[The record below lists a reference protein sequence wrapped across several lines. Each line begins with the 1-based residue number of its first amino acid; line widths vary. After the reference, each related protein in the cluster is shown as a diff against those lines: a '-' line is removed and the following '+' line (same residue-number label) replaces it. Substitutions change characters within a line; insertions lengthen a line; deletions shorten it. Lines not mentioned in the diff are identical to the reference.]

1 MTHPKTT
8 LFILYITLA
17 SHSIVKAQFEHDALK
32 AYAAENRSTLDSIL
46 AIKSPDSL
54 DLYFSTLPAPD
65 LIVRV
70 VYYSHRLDL
79 RSDNAAEIGLLN
91 TLPQSRV
98 EVAYMYEM
106 TLEPLEHK
114 NGNGKINA
122 MYYGYFQKV
131 TDVLLKHRRYIQ
143 LYLRFASLLEGEIA
157 EAFETCCCTLINR
170 DCDWFFESLNKANPL
185 VQSSVLDYLSTPV
198 SLDECIRPNQSKIP
212 SRYLIQLI
220 ENKKK

>member
-8 LFILYITLA
+8 LLILYVAFA
-17 SHSIVKAQFEHDALK
+17 SHSNVKAQFERDVLTD
-32 AYAAENRSTLDSIL
+32 YAAENATVLNSIL
-46 AIKSPDSL
+46 AINAPDSL
-54 DLYFSTLPAPD
+54 DQYFRTLPAPD

-91 TLPQSRV
+91 TLPQSRF
-98 EVAYMYEM
+98 EVAYMYRM
-106 TLEPLEHK
+106 TQEPLGGHR
-114 NGNGKINA
+114 GNEKINA
-122 MYYGYFQKV
+122 MYWRYFQRV
-131 TDVLLKHRRYIQ
+131 TDVLLKHRTYIQ
-143 LYLRFASLLEGEIA
+143 LYFRFAFLLEGEIA

-170 DCDWFFESLNKANPL
+170 DCDWFFESLSIANPL

-212 SRYLIQLI
+212 SRYLIQLK
-220 ENKKK
+220 ENMKK